1 MIKLMLFVLYLVLM
15 FISYKKKWIN
25 KSQFFQ
31 TIVYGFWGAI
41 TLTYGIITL
50 QDISKPGINF
60 GSGILFFSSSILVIL
75 VGIVSIIWAMLA
87 FPKLRDKAT
96 PIKNIK
102 YINNYTIPILLIA
115 PLFISL
121 SLDSSASSIQAK
133 KLNFSSEK
141 EFSEAKKQNIYN
153 IDEFTKY
160 LADKKIKD
168 AIIVAAKAEEDRI
181 SAETKAEKDNIAA
194 AEQEKKDSEYT
205 LIVKD
210 SLTNSSD
217 SDIIL
222 KFEKNNEFELSV
234 LEEIQSYQN
243 ESFQQHRAAMMFRDY
258 GVRLS
263 DFDKLIRPKCS
274 ESIDELDRQYKNET
288 GLWKPFSWYKDKD
301 LLESEHKYRENYN
314 KVFFKEHRRQM
325 KKMMRCFHDL
335 SQELPNHSPRPKP
348 KFY

>member
-1 MIKLMLFVLYLVLM
+1 MLFVLYLVLM

-25 KSQFFQ
+25 KSQFAQ

-41 TLTYGIITL
+41 TLTYGVITL

-75 VGIVSIIWAMLA
+75 VGIFSIIWAMLA
-87 FPKLRDKAT
+87 FPKLRGKAT

-133 KLNFSSEK
+133 KLNFPSAK

-153 IDEFTKY
+153 VDEFTKY

-168 AIIVAAKAEEDRI
+168 SIIVVAKAEEDRI
-181 SAETKAEKDNIAA
+181 SAETKAEQDNSAA
-194 AEQEKKDSEYT
+194 AEQEKKDLEYT

-210 SLTNSSD
+210 SLTNSND
-217 SDIIL
+217 TDIIL
-222 KFEKNNEFELSV
+222 KFDKNNEFELSV
-234 LEEIQSYQN
+234 LKEIQSYQN
-243 ESFQQHRAAMMFRDY
+243 ESFKNYRAAMIFRDY
-258 GVRLS
+258 GVKLS
-263 DFDKLIRPKCS
+263 DFDKLIRAKCS

-301 LLESEHKYRENYN
+301 LLEEAHKYRENYH
-314 KVFFKEHRRQM
+314 KVFFEEKKRQ
-325 KKMMRCFHDL
+325 KKRMNRCFYDL

-348 KFY
+348 EDY

>member
-1 MIKLMLFVLYLVLM
+1 MLFVLYLVLM

-25 KSQFFQ
+25 KSQFAQ

-41 TLTYGIITL
+41 TLTYGVITL

-75 VGIVSIIWAMLA
+75 VGIFSIIWAMLA
-87 FPKLRDKAT
+87 FPKLRGKAT

-133 KLNFSSEK
+133 KLNFPSAK

-153 IDEFTKY
+153 VDEFTKY

-168 AIIVAAKAEEDRI
+168 SIIVVAKAEEDRI
-181 SAETKAEKDNIAA
+181 SAETKTEQDNIAA
-194 AEQEKKDSEYT
+194 AEQEKKDLEYT

-210 SLTNSSD
+210 SLTNSND
-217 SDIIL
+217 TDIIL
-222 KFEKNNEFELSV
+222 KFDKNNEFELSV
-234 LEEIQSYQN
+234 LKEIQSYQN
-243 ESFQQHRAAMMFRDY
+243 ESFKNYRAAMIFRDY
-258 GVRLS
+258 GVKLS
-263 DFDKLIRPKCS
+263 DFDKLIRAKCS

-301 LLESEHKYRENYN
+301 LLEEAHKYRENYH
-314 KVFFKEHRRQM
+314 KVFFEEKKRQ
-325 KKMMRCFHDL
+325 KKRMNRCFYDL

-348 KFY
+348 EDY